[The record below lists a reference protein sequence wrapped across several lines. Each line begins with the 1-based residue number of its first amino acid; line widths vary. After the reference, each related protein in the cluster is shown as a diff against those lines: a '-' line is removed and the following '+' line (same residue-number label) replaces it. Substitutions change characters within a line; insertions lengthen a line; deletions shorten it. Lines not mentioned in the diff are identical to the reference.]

1 MRLPEVVSQ
10 LGTTFIGSRAEQ
22 SPNWRSNIAYTPQS
36 SLCLCTAKSSVLP
49 LVVALTWAARFRA
62 DVPLLA
68 IIGRRQTHWVAV
80 ARGPGPSLEGGA
92 CRLPT
97 PGTSHPHDAMH
108 LECLTWNRNEWTGWD
123 LNPRPPAC
131 KAGDTTAD
139 LPARARSGEFHSPY
153 PALCRQITGVPRS
166 SRLGSRDECEIG

>member
-1 MRLPEVVSQ
+1 MRLPGVVSQ

-68 IIGRRQTHWVAV
+68 IIGKRQTHWIASRAV
-80 ARGPGPSLEGGA
+80 RAPVVEGRGLSGA
-92 CRLPT
+92 YAWRFAPLTVRC
-97 PGTSHPHDAMH
+97 TSNVSR
-108 LECLTWNRNEWTGWD
+108 ESERWTGWD

-153 PALCRQITGVPRS
+153 PALRRETHGVSRS
-166 SRLGSRDECEIG
+166 SLRFASVSG